1 MGSLS
6 GREIRLHRRKWPR
19 QEIELNHRI
28 VLSPFAAK
36 RLTQLMHNLMK
47 EYVTRYGV
55 LPGPPGELKRMR

>member
-36 RLTQLMHNLMK
+36 RLTQLHA
-47 EYVTRYGV
+47 
-55 LPGPPGELKRMR
+55 